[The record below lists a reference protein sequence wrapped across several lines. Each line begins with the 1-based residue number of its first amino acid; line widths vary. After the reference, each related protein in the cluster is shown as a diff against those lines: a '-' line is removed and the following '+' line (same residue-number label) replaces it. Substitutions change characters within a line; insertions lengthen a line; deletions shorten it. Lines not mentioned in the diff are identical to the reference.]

1 MANDNDN
8 KRCYLMVHQVKRLSS
23 PCFMIINH
31 DASQLPNLW
40 LNAEVRIQLI
50 FTVCNSSCGKIM
62 FSQASVILCT
72 RGWGGGGGACVAGE
86 ERRPLQR
93 TVRITHPT
101 GMHSCF
107 TLGSIDD

>member
-50 FTVCNSSCGKIM
+50 FTVHNSSCGKVL
-62 FSQASVILCT
+62 FSQSSVILCT
-72 RGWGGGGGACVAGE
+72 RGGGRAWQERGE
-86 ERRPLQR
+86 TATAADR
-93 TVRITHPT
+93 THYA
-101 GMHSCF
+101 SY
-107 TLGSIDD
+107 

>member
-40 LNAEVRIQLI
+40 LNAEVGIQLI
-50 FTVCNSSCGKIM
+50 FTARNSSCGKVM

-72 RGWGGGGGACVAGE
+72 GGLGGGRAWQERGE
-86 ERRPLQR
+86 TATAADR
-93 TVRITHPT
+93 TLYA
-101 GMHSCF
+101 SY
-107 TLGSIDD
+107 